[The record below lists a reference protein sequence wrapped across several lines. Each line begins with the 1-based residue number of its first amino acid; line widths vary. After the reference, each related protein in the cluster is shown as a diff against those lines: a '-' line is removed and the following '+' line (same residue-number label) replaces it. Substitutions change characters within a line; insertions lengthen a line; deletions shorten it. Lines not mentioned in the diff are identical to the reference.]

1 MNKAKSALLNIFYYD
16 NHVVESLVSII
27 QMVVI
32 PMYWTRSF
40 GESPS
45 WMMLSLITSGIISM
59 YGSISGKLVWRRA
72 GSILSLIF
80 SACLM
85 ISCHRINCEAEVAAA
100 MITILCLWNYI
111 RIRFESSI
119 RFFAHR
125 PGDSNE

>member
-1 MNKAKSALLNIFYYD
+1 MNKAKSTLLNIFYYD

-27 QMVVI
+27 QVVVI
-32 PMYWTRSF
+32 PIYWSKSF
-40 GESPS
+40 SESPL
-45 WMMLSLITSGIISM
+45 WMMLSIITSGIISM

-85 ISCHRINCEAEVAAA
+85 ISCHRRGCEAEVAAT
-100 MITILCLWNYI
+100 MIALLCLWNYI
-111 RIRFESSI
+111 RVSFESSI
-119 RFFAHR
+119 RYLAYR